1 MLPGVDMMG
10 TQGSLRYGYH
20 ISLSCLVAKIPHIRA
35 DVDELACRLHR
46 PMNYGRQVRT

>member
-35 DVDELACRLHR
+35 DVDKLACRLHG
-46 PMNYGRQVRT
+46 PTNYGTQVRT